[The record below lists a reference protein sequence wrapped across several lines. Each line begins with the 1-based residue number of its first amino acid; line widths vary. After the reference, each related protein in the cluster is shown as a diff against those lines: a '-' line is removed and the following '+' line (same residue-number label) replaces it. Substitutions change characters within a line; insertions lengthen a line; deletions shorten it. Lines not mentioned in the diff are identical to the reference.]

1 MKKILYFTADWCG
14 PCKMIKPQL
23 LEASNQIS
31 ITFIDVDTN
40 SSTAERYNVKNIPCA
55 ILIDLNG
62 QENGRLVGSNISK
75 QSVINLYNNK
85 KRISY
90 ELETNWRSS
99 F

>member
-1 MKKILYFTADWCG
+1 MKKILYFTAEWCG

-40 SSTAERYNVKNIPCA
+40 SATAERYNVKNIPCA

-62 QENGRLVGSNISK
+62 QENGRLVGTTISK
-75 QSVINLYNNK
+75 QSVINLYNK
-85 KRISY
+85 
-90 ELETNWRSS
+90 
-99 F
+99 